1 MKKTAILMVVLLLA
15 IALTACTQQEAVPD
29 EEQDTAGDGTD
40 AEIEET
46 LEQQTVSE
54 DEEVEVGNMT

>member
-1 MKKTAILMVVLLLA
+1 MKKIAILMVVLLLA
-15 IALTACTQQEAVPD
+15 IALTACTQQDTVPD
-29 EEQDTAGDGTD
+29 EGQDTGGDGTD